1 MIALL
6 LGLLLLSSVAIIGPG
21 HLSYAGDGT
30 LEAVAKR
37 RLRNGWGVTEDWRG
51 YAVLVAP
58 ADCALMGRAGW
69 LIVGGSTERAL
80 VVDCENG
87 SHAGTL
93 ERRRLLADVN
103 REELVHRRGWLI
115 LK

>member
-6 LGLLLLSSVAIIGPG
+6 LGLLLLSSVAIVGPG

-30 LEAVAKR
+30 LEAVAER
-37 RLRNGWGVTEDWRG
+37 RLRNGWGLTEDWRG
-51 YAVLVAP
+51 YEVLVAP

-69 LIVGGSTERAL
+69 LVVDGSTETAL
-80 VVDCENG
+80 VVDCEN
-87 SHAGTL
+87 SNHAGTL
-93 ERRRLLADVN
+93 ERRGLLGDTN
-103 REELVHRRGWLI
+103 QEELTHRRGWLV